1 MCGGGVVDAANS
13 RAQKLLLIFCDDDEK
28 KKEGKIFRQKKKSS
42 LSFIIALCPGR
53 KQILLQIFERFS
65 TRRTNEEDPSAGFER
80 EERARARAEGRK
92 EGMFRRAADAP
103 ALKRAAAYQKAL
115 LDLDQLAGRFPHAQ
129 LGKAMEAHAN
139 VLDAVDA
146 HKRHLFEYGHT
157 KKAEKPLEAMEGL
170 LSRETLGEGDATK
183 GPA

>member
-1 MCGGGVVDAANS
+1 MVS
-13 RAQKLLLIFCDDDEK
+13 LTPIRELLLIFCDDDEK
-28 KKEGKIFRQKKKSS
+28 KRQNFSTKKKSA
-42 LSFIIALCPGR
+42 LSCIIIACPGR

-65 TRRTNEEDPSAGFER
+65 TRRTNEEEPSAGFER
-80 EERARARAEGRK
+80 EERAHARGRK

>member
-1 MCGGGVVDAANS
+1 
-13 RAQKLLLIFCDDDEK
+13 
-28 KKEGKIFRQKKKSS
+28 
-42 LSFIIALCPGR
+42 
-53 KQILLQIFERFS
+53 
-65 TRRTNEEDPSAGFER
+65 
-80 EERARARAEGRK
+80 
-92 EGMFRRAADAP
+92 MFRRAADAP

-170 LSRETLGEGDATK
+170 LSRETLGEGTAKARKKDVGCRMSFSLLTKRALIDEKVNEERRREVEEHDEATV
-183 GPA
+183 

>member
-1 MCGGGVVDAANS
+1 MVGGGVVDAANS

-28 KKEGKIFRQKKKSS
+28 KRQNFSTKKKSS
-42 LSFIIALCPGR
+42 LSFIIACPGR

-65 TRRTNEEDPSAGFER
+65 TRRTNEEEPSAGFER
-80 EERARARAEGRK
+80 GKSTRARK
-92 EGMFRRAADAP
+92 QGMFRRAADAP

>member
-1 MCGGGVVDAANS
+1 MTTT
-13 RAQKLLLIFCDDDEK
+13 K
-28 KKEGKIFRQKKKSS
+28 KKGKIFRQKKKRALS
-42 LSFIIALCPGR
+42 LV
-53 KQILLQIFERFS
+53 LLLRVPVVNKFYYKIFERFS

-80 EERARARAEGRK
+80 EERAHARGRK

>member
-1 MCGGGVVDAANS
+1 
-13 RAQKLLLIFCDDDEK
+13 
-28 KKEGKIFRQKKKSS
+28 
-42 LSFIIALCPGR
+42 
-53 KQILLQIFERFS
+53 
-65 TRRTNEEDPSAGFER
+65 
-80 EERARARAEGRK
+80 
-92 EGMFRRAADAP
+92 MFRRAADAP

-157 KKAEKPLEAMEGL
+157 KKAEKPLVAMEGL

>member
-1 MCGGGVVDAANS
+1 MVVVGGGVVDAANS

-28 KKEGKIFRQKKKSS
+28 KKAKFFDKKKRALS
-42 LSFIIALCPGR
+42 L
-53 KQILLQIFERFS
+53 LLVRVPVVNKFYYKSLNAFPRDERTKRNPPRGS
-65 TRRTNEEDPSAGFER
+65 R
-80 EERARARAEGRK
+80 EEKARARARK

>member
-1 MCGGGVVDAANS
+1 MS
-13 RAQKLLLIFCDDDEK
+13 RSYTNFTI
-28 KKEGKIFRQKKKSS
+28 
-42 LSFIIALCPGR
+42 
-53 KQILLQIFERFS
+53 QIFERFS

-80 EERARARAEGRK
+80 EERAHARGRK

>member
-1 MCGGGVVDAANS
+1 MVVVS
-13 RAQKLLLIFCDDDEK
+13 LTPIRAPKLLLIFCDDDEK
-28 KKEGKIFRQKKKSS
+28 KGKIFRPKQKKKSA
-42 LSFIIALCPGR
+42 LSCIIIIACPVVN
-53 KQILLQIFERFS
+53 KFYSIQIFERFS

>member
-1 MCGGGVVDAANS
+1 MVVVGGGVVDAANS

-42 LSFIIALCPGR
+42 LSFIIAFVPGR

-65 TRRTNEEDPSAGFER
+65 TRRTNEEEQPSAGFER
-80 EERARARAEGRK
+80 GKSTRARK
-92 EGMFRRAADAP
+92 QGMFRRAADAP

>member
-1 MCGGGVVDAANS
+1 
-13 RAQKLLLIFCDDDEK
+13 
-28 KKEGKIFRQKKKSS
+28 
-42 LSFIIALCPGR
+42 
-53 KQILLQIFERFS
+53 
-65 TRRTNEEDPSAGFER
+65 
-80 EERARARAEGRK
+80 
-92 EGMFRRAADAP
+92 MFRRAADAP

-115 LDLDQLAGRFPHAQ
+115 LDLDQLAGRFPQQ

-146 HKRHLFEYGHT
+146 HKRDLFEYGHT
-157 KKAEKPLEAMEGL
+157 NKAEKPLEAMEGL

>member
-1 MCGGGVVDAANS
+1 MVVVGGGVVDAANS

-28 KKEGKIFRQKKKSS
+28 KKEGKIFRRKKRALSLLLLLCVPVVNKFYYKS
-42 LSFIIALCPGR
+42 LNAFPR
-53 KQILLQIFERFS
+53 DERTKRNPPRGS
-65 TRRTNEEDPSAGFER
+65 R
-80 EERARARAEGRK
+80 EEKARARARK